1 MVSWTRATRLVTMVT
16 LGLQAHPHL
25 AVLEGLLLPDRH
37 RPLQGIDGEAT
48 GLEGFAAVRRGDR
61 DHHAR
66 LPDLEA
72 ADAMDEGDAID
83 DRPAAADGRRDLPH
97 LGERHR
103 PVGLVLEEL
112 DPSAAGLVAYH
123 PREDR
128 ERARARVLPRLGER
142 ALGEALR
149 PRPAPAR
156 GRPRGAPPQPSAQ
169 ADVLTP
175 RG

>member
-37 RPLQGIDGEAT
+37 RLLQGIDGETT

-83 DRPAAADGRRDLPH
+83 DRPAAADGRPHLPH
-97 LGERHR
+97 LA
-103 PVGLVLEEL
+103 
-112 DPSAAGLVAYH
+112 DP
-123 PREDR
+123 
-128 ERARARVLPRLGER
+128 
-142 ALGEALR
+142 
-149 PRPAPAR
+149 PRPSGPL
-156 GRPRGAPPQPSAQ
+156 PHN
-169 ADVLTP
+169 LTP
-175 RG
+175 

>member
-37 RPLQGIDGEAT
+37 RLLQGIDGEAT

-123 PREDR
+123 PREERSEEHTSELQSQSNLVCRLLLEKKKKIGMMSACEVVR
-128 ERARARVLPRLGER
+128 EQDSMTA
-142 ALGEALR
+142 
-149 PRPAPAR
+149 
-156 GRPRGAPPQPSAQ
+156 
-169 ADVLTP
+169 
-175 RG
+175 